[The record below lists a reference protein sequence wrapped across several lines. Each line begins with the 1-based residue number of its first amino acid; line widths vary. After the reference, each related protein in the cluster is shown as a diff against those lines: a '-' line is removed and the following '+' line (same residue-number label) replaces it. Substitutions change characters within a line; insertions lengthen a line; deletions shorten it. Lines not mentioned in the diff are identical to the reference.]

1 MLLTTLTLLGCGN
14 SIGRKSV
21 LVLADQGFVSTEEIP
36 YFLRFGWEIHYLW
49 PSPVSELQT

>member
-1 MLLTTLTLLGCGN
+1 MLFTTLPLLGCGN

-21 LVLADQGFVSTEEIP
+21 LVPADQGFVSTEEIP
-36 YFLRFGWEIHYLW
+36 YFLRFGWEIRYLW

>member
-1 MLLTTLTLLGCGN
+1 MLLTTLALLGCGN